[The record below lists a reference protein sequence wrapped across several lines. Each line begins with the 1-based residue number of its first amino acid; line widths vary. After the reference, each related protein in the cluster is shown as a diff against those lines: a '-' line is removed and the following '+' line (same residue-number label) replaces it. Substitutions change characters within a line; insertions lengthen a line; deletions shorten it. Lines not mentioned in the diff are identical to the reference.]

1 MELTLVKDSLHLI
14 CAGVQEHFKLQISQ
28 NGMQNIANYKTMKLS
43 TLTNKANEQKK
54 ISEVRKWNR
63 VEADQV
69 YHSAETNPKIQV
81 LI

>member
-1 MELTLVKDSLHLI
+1 
-14 CAGVQEHFKLQISQ
+14 
-28 NGMQNIANYKTMKLS
+28 MQNIANYKTMKLS

-63 VEADQV
+63 VEADQI